1 MPSALRPGTTIAGSG
16 DSKPLPE
23 RIEAQEQ
30 FMALRLE
37 EIRLVKSAARK
48 LYEML
53 SEDQKKEADE
63 LGIPMA
69 GMMGPRG

>member
-1 MPSALRPGTTIAGSG
+1 MPSAMKNNFAGSG
-16 DSKPLPE
+16 DSRPLPE

-30 FMALRLE
+30 FLAAKPEEMRL
-37 EIRLVKSAARK
+37 IKSAVRD
-48 LYEML
+48 LYDML
-53 SEDQKKEADE
+53 SEEQKKEADE